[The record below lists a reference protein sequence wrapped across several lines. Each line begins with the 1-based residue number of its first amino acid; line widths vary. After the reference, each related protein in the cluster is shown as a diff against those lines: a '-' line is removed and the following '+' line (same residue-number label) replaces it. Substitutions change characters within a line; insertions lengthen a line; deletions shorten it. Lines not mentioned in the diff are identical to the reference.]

1 MPVNSVAI
9 IGGGVAGF
17 TVARQLRSRGFEGEI
32 TMVEPQGLPHDRPPL
47 SKGYLL
53 GTQTLEQ
60 IQFEPQ
66 EWFDEN
72 RVKLIEATA
81 VPLGAAAETD
91 GATKTDGTIKTD
103 GAVKANDTV
112 KAAGAAP
119 AVRLS
124 NGEAVVADRIVL
136 ATGGSARKLPVPG
149 GELEEVLQL
158 RTRTDA
164 DLLRESISPGTRVV
178 IVGAGLIGAEAAST
192 LLELGA
198 DVTLVEPALPPLVPA
213 VGPVLAEHLHAM
225 HAGHGIDVIHDAP
238 ARIDLDGTERVVT
251 LTDGTQVRADQV
263 LVGIGI
269 TPNTALAERLGLEV
283 NDGVLVDE
291 CQRTSNPAIFAVGD
305 AARIRTA
312 EGELL
317 PRAEHW
323 ENAMNSGARAAAAIL
338 GQEPSPAESV
348 HAAAWFWSDRHGVH
362 VEGVGSLVA
371 GSENG
376 TQFVHRF
383 NEDGSPQAT
392 FLLNPDGTMAGC
404 AAVDGGLTVRAARRI
419 IDQGLVVPPD
429 ALADPSVPLRKLAR
443 PARKS

>member
-32 TMVEPQGLPHDRPPL
+32 TMVEPQGLPYDRPPL

-60 IQFEPQ
+60 IQFEPR

-81 VPLGAAAETD
+81 VSLDEEAETD
-91 GATKTDGTIKTD
+91 GAVGADGATRTD
-103 GAVKANDTV
+103 GAVET
-112 KAAGAAP
+112 AGAAP

-136 ATGGSARKLPVPG
+136 ATGGSARQLPVPG
-149 GELEEVLQL
+149 GKLREIRQL
-158 RTRTDA
+158 RTRQDA
-164 DLLRESISPGTRVV
+164 DSLRESISPGTRVV
-178 IVGAGLIGAEAAST
+178 IVGAGLIGAETAST

-198 DVTLVEPALPPLVPA
+198 DVTLVEPANPPLLSA
-213 VGPVLAEHLHAM
+213 VGAVLAEFLHAM
-225 HAGHGIDVIHDAP
+225 HAGKGIDVIHDAP

-283 NDGVLVDE
+283 NDGVLVDK

-305 AARIRTA
+305 AARIRTP
-312 EGELL
+312 EGNLL

-323 ENAMNSGARAAAAIL
+323 ENAMHSGARAAAAIL

-371 GSENG
+371 GRESE

-383 NEDGSPQAT
+383 NENGSPQAT

-404 AAVDGGLTVRAARRI
+404 GAVDGGLTVRAARRI

>member
-17 TVARQLRSRGFEGEI
+17 TVARQLRSRGFDGEI
-32 TMVEPQGLPHDRPPL
+32 TMVEPGGLPYDRPPL

-60 IQFEPQ
+60 IQFEPR

-72 RVKLIEATA
+72 RVKLIEAEA
-81 VPLGAAAETD
+81 VAVEDSAEALGLSAEAAED
-91 GATKTDGTIKTD
+91 SA
-103 GAVKANDTV
+103 GAVAHS
-112 KAAGAAP
+112 AASPGNSQIT
-119 AVRLS
+119 VRLN
-124 NGEAVVADRIVL
+124 NGETLTADRVVL
-136 ATGGSARKLPVPG
+136 GTGGSARKLPVPG

-164 DLLRESISPGTRVV
+164 DLLRESITPGTRVV
-178 IVGAGLIGAEAAST
+178 IVGAGLIGAEIAST

-198 DVTLVEPALPPLVPA
+198 DVTLVEPANPPLLSA
-213 VGPVLAEHLHAM
+213 VGAVLAEHLHAM
-225 HAGHGIDVIHDAP
+225 HAGKGIDVIHDAP
-238 ARIDLDGTERVVT
+238 ARIELDGPERVVT
-251 LTDGTQVRADQV
+251 LIDGTQVRADQV

-305 AARIRTA
+305 AARIRTP

-323 ENAMNSGARAAAAIL
+323 ENAMNSGSRAAAAIL

-371 GSENG
+371 GHESE

-404 AAVDGGLTVRAARRI
+404 AAVDGGVTVRAARRI

>member
-17 TVARQLRSRGFEGEI
+17 TVARQLRSRGFDGEI
-32 TMVEPQGLPHDRPPL
+32 TMVEPGGLPYDRPPL

-60 IQFEPQ
+60 IQFEPR

-72 RVKLIEATA
+72 RVKLIEAEA
-81 VPLGAAAETD
+81 VSTDAAAEHD
-91 GATKTDGTIKTD
+91 GATKTDGTVEAA
-103 GAVKANDTV
+103 GAVN
-112 KAAGAAP
+112 AAGAAP

-124 NGEAVVADRIVL
+124 NGDTVSADRIVL
-136 ATGGSARKLPVPG
+136 ATGGSVCKLPVPG
-149 GELEEVLQL
+149 GELKEILEL
-158 RTRTDA
+158 RTRMHA

-178 IVGAGLIGAEAAST
+178 IVGAGLIGAETAST

-198 DVTLVEPALPPLVPA
+198 DVTLVEPALPPLVQA

-225 HAGHGIDVIHDAP
+225 HAGRGIDVIHDAP
-238 ARIDLDGTERVVT
+238 ARIELDGPERVMT
-251 LTDGTQVRADQV
+251 LTDGTQLRADQI

-269 TPNTALAERLGLEV
+269 TPNIALAESLGLDV
-283 NDGVLVDE
+283 NDGVIVDE
-291 CQRTSNPAIFAVGD
+291 QQRTSNSAVYAVGD
-305 AARIRTA
+305 VARIRTA

-323 ENAMNSGARAAAAIL
+323 ENAMHSGARAAAAIL
-338 GQEPSPAESV
+338 GQEPEQNLAV
-348 HAAAWFWSDRHGVH
+348 QAASWFWSDRHGVH

-371 GSENG
+371 GRESE

-392 FLLNPDGTMAGC
+392 FLLNSDGTMAGC
-404 AAVDGGLTVRAARRI
+404 AAVDGGVTVRAARRI

-443 PARKS
+443 PPLKT

>member
-32 TMVEPQGLPHDRPPL
+32 TMVEPQGLPYDRPPL

-60 IQFEPQ
+60 IQFEPR

-72 RVKLIEATA
+72 RVKLIEAEA
-81 VPLGAAAETD
+81 VAVEDSAEALRLSAEAAED
-91 GATKTDGTIKTD
+91 SA
-103 GAVKANDTV
+103 GAVAHS
-112 KAAGAAP
+112 AASPGNSQIT
-119 AVRLS
+119 VRLN
-124 NGEAVVADRIVL
+124 NGETLTADRVVL
-136 ATGGSARKLPVPG
+136 GTGGSARKLPVPG

-164 DLLRESISPGTRVV
+164 DLLRESITPGTRVV
-178 IVGAGLIGAEAAST
+178 IVGAGLIGAEIAST

-198 DVTLVEPALPPLVPA
+198 DVTLVEPANPPLLSA
-213 VGPVLAEHLHAM
+213 VGAVLAEHLHAM
-225 HAGHGIDVIHDAP
+225 HAGKGIDVIHDAP
-238 ARIDLDGTERVVT
+238 ARIELDGPERVVT
-251 LTDGTQVRADQV
+251 LIDGTQVRADQV

-305 AARIRTA
+305 AARIRTP
-312 EGELL
+312 EGNLL

-323 ENAMNSGARAAAAIL
+323 ENAMNSGSRAAAAIL

-371 GSENG
+371 GRESE

-404 AAVDGGLTVRAARRI
+404 AAVDGGVTVRAARRI

>member
-17 TVARQLRSRGFEGEI
+17 TVARQLRSRGFDGEI
-32 TMVEPQGLPHDRPPL
+32 TMVEPGGLPYDRPPL

-60 IQFEPQ
+60 IQFEPR

-72 RVKLIEATA
+72 RVKLIEAEA
-81 VPLGAAAETD
+81 VAVEDSAEALGLSAEAAED
-91 GATKTDGTIKTD
+91 SA
-103 GAVKANDTV
+103 GAVAHS
-112 KAAGAAP
+112 AASPGNSQIT
-119 AVRLS
+119 VRLN
-124 NGEAVVADRIVL
+124 NGETLTADRVVL
-136 ATGGSARKLPVPG
+136 GTGGSARKLPVPG

-164 DLLRESISPGTRVV
+164 DLLRESITPGTRVV
-178 IVGAGLIGAEAAST
+178 IVGAGLIGAEIAST

-198 DVTLVEPALPPLVPA
+198 DVTLVEPANPPLLSA
-213 VGPVLAEHLHAM
+213 VGAVLAEHLHAM
-225 HAGHGIDVIHDAP
+225 HAGKGIDVIHDAP
-238 ARIDLDGTERVVT
+238 ARIELDGPERVVT
-251 LTDGTQVRADQV
+251 LIDGTQVRADQV

-305 AARIRTA
+305 AARIRTP
-312 EGELL
+312 EGNLL

-323 ENAMNSGARAAAAIL
+323 ENAMNSGSRAAAAIL

-371 GSENG
+371 GRESE

-404 AAVDGGLTVRAARRI
+404 AAVDGGVTVRAARRI

>member
-17 TVARQLRSRGFEGEI
+17 TVARQLRSRGFDGEI
-32 TMVEPQGLPHDRPPL
+32 TMVEPGGLPYDRPPL

-60 IQFEPQ
+60 IQFEPR

-72 RVKLIEATA
+72 RVKLIEAEA
-81 VPLGAAAETD
+81 VAVEDSAEALGLSAEAAED
-91 GATKTDGTIKTD
+91 SA
-103 GAVKANDTV
+103 GAVAHS
-112 KAAGAAP
+112 AASPGNSQIT
-119 AVRLS
+119 VRLN
-124 NGEAVVADRIVL
+124 NGETLTADRVVL
-136 ATGGSARKLPVPG
+136 GTGGSARKLPVPG

-164 DLLRESISPGTRVV
+164 DLLRESITPGTRVV
-178 IVGAGLIGAEAAST
+178 IVGAGLIGAEIAST

-198 DVTLVEPALPPLVPA
+198 DVTLVEPANPPLLSA
-213 VGPVLAEHLHAM
+213 VGAVLAEHLHAM
-225 HAGHGIDVIHDAP
+225 HAGKGIDVIHDAP
-238 ARIDLDGTERVVT
+238 ARIELDGPERVVT
-251 LTDGTQVRADQV
+251 LIDGTQVRADQV

-283 NDGVLVDE
+283 TDGVLVDE

-305 AARIRTA
+305 AARIRTP

-323 ENAMNSGARAAAAIL
+323 ENAMNSGSRAAAAIL

-371 GSENG
+371 GRESE

-392 FLLNPDGTMAGC
+392 FLLNSDGTMAGC
-404 AAVDGGLTVRAARRI
+404 AAVDGGVTVRAARRI

-443 PARKS
+443 PPLKT